1 MAKHRGTQGSTFIC
15 TNLLG
20 MDVVIEFDYEITCDA
35 IPWSYDE
42 PSSPIEWETTFTGM
56 YEDKPGLEHK
66 PKYYLEVP
74 KWMEILLEEFIVE
87 HDDTRSAILKDLE
100 EY

>member
-35 IPWSYDE
+35 IPW
-42 PSSPIEWETTFTGM
+42 
-56 YEDKPGLEHK
+56 
-66 PKYYLEVP
+66 
-74 KWMEILLEEFIVE
+74 
-87 HDDTRSAILKDLE
+87 
-100 EY
+100 